1 MVKSKGEHFGSRV
14 FTLSRRNL
22 LKGVFTG
29 LALSSL
35 TPSKAL
41 SRQKESLLKGA
52 WKETMKKAVN
62 RWAFPS
68 NVDLKSACSLL
79 KEAGF
84 DGIELNMADQG
95 ELTPDTS
102 ETEVKRLLDIVKGEG
117 LRVSSVCTGMLWNTP
132 LTSPDAGVV
141 QRGKTVV
148 RKMLQSAQ
156 WLETDTILVVPGVVT
171 SEISYDIAYQ
181 RALSA
186 VRELAEEAERLK
198 VHIGIENVW
207 NKFLLSPL
215 EMVRFIDEVGSDYVG
230 AYFDVGNVL
239 VFGYPEQW
247 IRLLGKRIRRIHL
260 KDFKTSVGN
269 IQGFCNLLEGD
280 VNWPAVRSA
289 LVEIGYDS
297 WVTAEL
303 GPYRHYPDQTIRDIG
318 NAIDRWLTDEK
329 EG

>member
-1 MVKSKGEHFGSRV
+1 
-14 FTLSRRNL
+14 
-22 LKGVFTG
+22 
-29 LALSSL
+29 
-35 TPSKAL
+35 
-41 SRQKESLLKGA
+41 
-52 WKETMKKAVN
+52 MKKAVN

-68 NVDLKSACSLL
+68 NVDLKTACGLL

-95 ELTPDTS
+95 ELTPISS
-102 ETEVKRLLDIVKGEG
+102 EAEVKRLLDIVKSEG

-132 LTSPDAGVV
+132 LTSPDESVV
-141 QRGKTVV
+141 QRGKEVV
-148 RKMLQSAQ
+148 KKMLQSAQ
-156 WLETDTILVVPGVVT
+156 WLETDAILLVPGVVT
-171 SEISYDIAYQ
+171 SEIPYDIAYQ

-186 VRELAEEAERLK
+186 VKELAEEAERLK
-198 VHIGIENVW
+198 VHLGIENVW

-239 VFGYPEQW
+239 AFGYPEQW

-260 KDFKTSVGN
+260 KDFKTAVGN

-289 LVEIGYDS
+289 LAEIGYDG

-318 NAIDRWLTDEK
+318 NAIDRWLAGEK